1 MIAREALL
9 LLRHATMNI
18 ADRVARLVRPEIRA
32 TRAYAVA
39 DAGGRIKL
47 DAMESPYPLPPEIK
61 QAWLDTLR
69 AVEVNRYPDADARA
83 LKQSLREAMAI
94 PADMELLL
102 GNGSDELIQVVLLAV
117 ARPGSYVL
125 APTPTFVMYEVITNA
140 VGMDFVGVALTEDF
154 GLDGVAMRTAMRRY
168 EPLVTF
174 IACPNNPT
182 GNLFATDAVEEL
194 VSDAPGLVVIDEAY
208 FAFTDSS
215 YIDHL
220 HRYDNLLVLRTLS
233 KMGLAGLRLGLLAG
247 APAWIEELNKVRLPY
262 NINSLTQASAQLM
275 LKRRE
280 FIAEQVRQTRSERQR
295 VFTALSDLAGV
306 RVWPSETNFIL
317 FRVQSREAKDVYEG
331 LYAAG
336 VLVKNLDPQ
345 GGALHAC
352 LRVTIGTPV
361 ENDAFINAL
370 KEMLGA

>member
-1 MIAREALL
+1 
-9 LLRHATMNI
+9 MNI
-18 ADRVARLVRPEIRA
+18 AERVVRLVRPEIRA

-61 QAWLDTLR
+61 QAWLDALR
-69 AVEVNRYPDADARA
+69 EIEVNRYPDADARA

-94 PADMELLL
+94 PTGMELLL
-102 GNGSDELIQVVLLAV
+102 GNGSDELIQVLLLAV

-125 APTPTFVMYEVITNA
+125 APTPTFVMYEVIANA
-140 VGMDFVGVALTEDF
+140 VGMGFVGVALTEDF
-154 GLDGVAMRTAMRRY
+154 ALDVIAMRSAMQRY
-168 EPLVTF
+168 RPLVTF

-182 GNLFATDAVEEL
+182 ANLFATDAVEGL
-194 VSDAPGLVVIDEAY
+194 VRDAPGLVVIDEAY

-215 YIDHL
+215 FMDHL

-233 KMGLAGLRLGLLAG
+233 KMGLAGLRLGLLVG

-275 LKRRE
+275 LGRRE
-280 FIAEQVRQTRSERQR
+280 FIAEQVRQIRSERQR
-295 VFTALSDLAGV
+295 MFTVLSEVAGV

-317 FRVQSREAKDVYEG
+317 FRAQSRDARDVYEG
-331 LYAAG
+331 LYTAG

-345 GGALHAC
+345 GGALRGC
-352 LRVTIGTPV
+352 LRVTIGTPA
-361 ENDAFINAL
+361 ENDVFINAL
-370 KEMLGA
+370 KGVPGA

>member
-1 MIAREALL
+1 
-9 LLRHATMNI
+9 
-18 ADRVARLVRPEIRA
+18 
-32 TRAYAVA
+32 VA

-61 QAWLDTLR
+61 QAWLDALR
-69 AVEVNRYPDADARA
+69 EIEVNRYPDADARA

-94 PADMELLL
+94 PTGMELLL
-102 GNGSDELIQVVLLAV
+102 GNGSDELIQVLLLAV

-125 APTPTFVMYEVITNA
+125 APTPTFVMYEVIANA
-140 VGMDFVGVALTEDF
+140 VGMGFVGVALTEDF
-154 GLDGVAMRTAMRRY
+154 ALDVIAMRSAMQRY
-168 EPLVTF
+168 RPLVTF

-182 GNLFATDAVEEL
+182 ANLFATDAVEGL
-194 VSDAPGLVVIDEAY
+194 VRDAPGLVVIDEAY

-215 YIDHL
+215 FMDHL

-233 KMGLAGLRLGLLAG
+233 KMGLAGLRLGLLVG

-275 LKRRE
+275 LGRRE
-280 FIAEQVRQTRSERQR
+280 FIAEQVRQIRSERQR
-295 VFTALSDLAGV
+295 MFTVLSEVAGV

-317 FRVQSREAKDVYEG
+317 FRAQSRDARDVYEG
-331 LYAAG
+331 LYTAG

-345 GGALHAC
+345 GGALRGC
-352 LRVTIGTPV
+352 LRVTIGTPA
-361 ENDAFINAL
+361 ENDVFINAL
-370 KEMLGA
+370 KGVPGA